1 MYAGLLRLASK
12 GVIAGVVNLVIV
24 IILYYGE
31 LFQETG
37 NLQMAGL
44 AKGYVIPR
52 LRVSKHNSSTVRD
65 GLSGGSAQFPNG
77 RPCQG
82 VVIPRLKVGK
92 HDGSTVRDGLSGGSA
107 HSAGCVALASD

>member
-12 GVIAGVVNLVIV
+12 GVIAGVVNLMIV

-31 LFQETG
+31 LFQETR

-52 LRVSKHNSSTVRD
+52 LQVGKHDSSTVRD

-82 VVIPRLKVGK
+82 ICHP
-92 HDGSTVRDGLSGGSA
+92 
-107 HSAGCVALASD
+107 